1 MSWNIS
7 RGVAAAAILAGLTIG
22 AGAQAQE
29 LSMVESMTD
38 WSVYVDQNPK
48 VCFIVSQPTKSVARR
63 GGQDVTVN
71 RGDIRFHISVIPGQ
85 GVAGE
90 PSFMAGYPL
99 KPDEAAKMEVGG
111 TKFELYT
118 DAAVHKEYAW
128 TAPADDTRLIAA
140 MRKGA
145 DATVTGVSARGT
157 TTIDTFSLRGF
168 TAAVEK
174 AEELCK

>member
-7 RGVAAAAILAGLTIG
+7 RRVAVAAVLAGITLG

-29 LSMVESMTD
+29 LKMVEAMTD

-48 VCFIVSQPTKSVARR
+48 VCFIVSQPTKSTARR
-63 GGQDVTVN
+63 GGQEVSVN

-90 PSFMAGYPL
+90 PSFLAGYPL
-99 KPDEAAKMEVGG
+99 KPEAAVKMEIGG
-111 TKFELYT
+111 AKFELYT
-118 DAAVHKEYAW
+118 DEAVHKEYAW

-140 MRKGA
+140 MRKGS

-157 TTIDTFSLRGF
+157 TTIDTFSLRSQGI
-168 TAAVEK
+168 
-174 AEELCK
+174 CMDRPCR